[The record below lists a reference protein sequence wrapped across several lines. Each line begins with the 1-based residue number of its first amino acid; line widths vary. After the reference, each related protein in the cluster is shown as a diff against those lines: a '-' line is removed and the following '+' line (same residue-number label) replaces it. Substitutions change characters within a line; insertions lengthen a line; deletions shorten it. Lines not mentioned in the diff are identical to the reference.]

1 MIPSCICE
9 KPFIQS
15 SPFVDHPGV
24 PDMTPERY
32 ERIRKTL
39 EMRQPDLT
47 VITDEVYK
55 PHNLAAIARTCDA
68 VGIPKIH
75 CVWPRDRYRLKTAA
89 TAGSSD
95 WIEVQTHA
103 DIETG
108 IRELQDNGVK
118 VVAAHLTDRAIDYRD
133 YDFTQPTALL
143 MGTEKEGVSDAASDM
158 ADEHLIIPMRGMVQ
172 SFNVS
177 VAAAIILNEAHYQR
191 QAAGM
196 YNEQRLPDE
205 WFNRLLFEWCQPKI
219 ALLCRENNLSYPEL
233 REDGE
238 LADPQGFSDLYN
250 AHRAAKKKR

>member
-89 TAGSSD
+89 TACSSD

-108 IRELQDNGVK
+108 IRELQNNGVK

>member
-1 MIPSCICE
+1 M
-9 KPFIQS
+9 
-15 SPFVDHPGV
+15 
-24 PDMTPERY
+24 
-32 ERIRKTL
+32 
-39 EMRQPDLT
+39 
-47 VITDEVYK
+47 
-55 PHNLAAIARTCDA
+55 
-68 VGIPKIH
+68 
-75 CVWPRDRYRLKTAA
+75 
-89 TAGSSD
+89 
-95 WIEVQTHA
+95 QTHA

-108 IRELQDNGVK
+108 IRELQNNGVK

-205 WFNRLLFEWCQPKI
+205 WFDRLLFEWCQPKI
-219 ALLCRENNLSYPEL
+219 ARLCRENNLSYPEL

-250 AHRAAKKKR
+250 AHRAAKKKG

>member
-1 MIPSCICE
+1 
-9 KPFIQS
+9 
-15 SPFVDHPGV
+15 
-24 PDMTPERY
+24 MTPERY
-32 ERIRKTL
+32 DRIRKTL

-108 IRELQDNGVK
+108 ISELKNKGVK

-143 MGTEKEGVSDAASDM
+143 MGTEKEGVSDIASDM

-196 YNEQRLPDE
+196 YDSQRLPDE
-205 WFNRLLFEWCQPKI
+205 WFDRLLFEWCQPKI
-219 ALLCRENNLSYPEL
+219 ARLCRENNLNYPAL

-250 AHRAAKKKR
+250 AHRAAKKKG

>member
-68 VGIPKIH
+68 IGIPKIH

-108 IRELQDNGVK
+108 IRELQNNGVK

-205 WFNRLLFEWCQPKI
+205 WFDRLLFEWCQPKI
-219 ALLCRENNLSYPEL
+219 ALLCRENNLSYPDL

>member
-1 MIPSCICE
+1 
-9 KPFIQS
+9 
-15 SPFVDHPGV
+15 
-24 PDMTPERY
+24 MTPERY
-32 ERIRKTL
+32 ERIRQTL
-39 EMRQPDLT
+39 DMRQPDLT

-75 CVWPRDRYRLKTAA
+75 CVWPRDKYRLRSAS
-89 TAGSSD
+89 TAGSAD
-95 WIEVQTHA
+95 WIEVQTHS
-103 DIETG
+103 DITSG
-108 IRELQDNGVK
+108 IKSLQAQGVK

-143 MGTEKEGVSDAASDM
+143 MGTEKEGVSDEASDL

-191 QAAGM
+191 QQAGL
-196 YNEQRLPDE
+196 YEQQRLPQD
-205 WFNRLLFEWCQPKI
+205 WYDRLLFEWCQPKI
-219 ALLCRENNLSYPEL
+219 ARLCREQSLDYPAL

-238 LADPQGFSDLYN
+238 LADPQAFSVLYN
-250 AHRAAKKKR
+250 EVTSNKR